1 MKLDK
6 DLVRDVLLALETDKG
21 DPRAL
26 KDIEIPGFTREQ
38 VSYTIQKLTEGGMVQ
53 AHNLSDLIE
62 YEWRATSLTYE
73 GHEFLDTIRDGKI
86 WKETKRIANEAGV
99 YTLHALMQ
107 TAKAVVK
114 SELLKHGVHLP

>member
-6 DLVRDVLLALETDKG
+6 DLVRDVLLKLEDDEG

-26 KDIEIPGFTREQ
+26 KDIEVPGFTREQ
-38 VSYTIQKLTEGGMVQ
+38 VSYTIQKLSEADLVE
-53 AHNLSDLIE
+53 AHNLSDFAGHD
-62 YEWRATSLTYE
+62 WRATSLTYE

-86 WKETKRIANEAGV
+86 WRETKRIANEAGV

-114 SELLKHGVHLP
+114 SELAKHGVHLP